1 MFDLEHV
8 KDEAHLI
15 GAMALVGISPRC
27 SNSLSGRMVV
37 LRKMT
42 SHLTVGIVGN
52 RMCEFSYKSI
62 THIK

>member
-37 LRKMT
+37 LRKV
-42 SHLTVGIVGN
+42 LTVAWFVIFRCSNDLTVEVVRN
-52 RMCEFSYKSI
+52 
-62 THIK
+62 

>member
-27 SNSLSGRMVV
+27 SNSLPGRMVV
-37 LRKMT
+37 LREMVN
-42 SHLTVGIVGN
+42 HLTVGIVGN
-52 RMCEFSYKSI
+52 RMCEFLLKSI
-62 THIK
+62 THVK